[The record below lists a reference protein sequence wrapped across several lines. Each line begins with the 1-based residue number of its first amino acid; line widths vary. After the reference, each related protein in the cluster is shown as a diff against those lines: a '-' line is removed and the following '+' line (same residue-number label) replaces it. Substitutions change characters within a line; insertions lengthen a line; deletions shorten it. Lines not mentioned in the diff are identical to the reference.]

1 MDERRKPRH
10 LEDRGP
16 QQRVAGECLI
26 VAVDARGIDS
36 PRSGGGHVPGEA
48 SEGEPVD
55 AEREWADRQGSE
67 VGREGDAHQ
76 GGDRRAVNLQ
86 PRKIASRDCGGSVA
100 GASRIDSVGRRR
112 RAPRRRTTA
121 EAIEIPTNTRTMRAD
136 ATKSKAIGTWWPKT
150 IKSSPRR
157 KTMAVKNPTAH

>member
-16 QQRVAGECLI
+16 QQRVAGEFLI
-26 VAVDARGIDS
+26 VAVDAHGIDS
-36 PRSGGGHVPGEA
+36 PRSGGGHVPGDA

-55 AEREWADRQGSE
+55 AERERTDRHGNE

-76 GGDRRAVNLQ
+76 GGDRRAVDPQ

-112 RAPRRRTTA
+112 TAPRRRTTA
-121 EAIEIPTNTRTMRAD
+121 EAIEKPTNTATMGTDVART
-136 ATKSKAIGTWWPKT
+136 KAI
-150 IKSSPRR
+150 SPSRPNTRR
-157 KTMAVKNPTAH
+157 SGPRSGTMAAKNP